1 MASTTTITPLE
12 PNDPA
17 AEANRQA
24 AVDFLER
31 SSSGR
36 AKHALSQ
43 FGSSD
48 FVHHNPFFPA
58 DGAALAEAMERN
70 ARQNPAKVLEIQRT
84 VAEGPLVVV
93 HSKVRQ
99 RPEDRP
105 VATVHIFR
113 FENGRIAE
121 LWDVAQPEPA
131 DMPNRTGM
139 F

>member
-1 MASTTTITPLE
+1 MSSTTTITPLE
-12 PNDPA
+12 PSDAA

-36 AKHALSQ
+36 AKAALSQ
-43 FGSSD
+43 FGSED
-48 FVHHNPFFPA
+48 FVHHNPFFPGE
-58 DGAALAEAMERN
+58 GAALADAMESN

-84 VAEGPLVVV
+84 VADGPLVVI
-93 HSKVRQ
+93 HSKVRL

-121 LWDVAQPEPA
+121 LWDVAQAEPA
-131 DMPNRTGM
+131 DMPNRAGM

>member
-1 MASTTTITPLE
+1 MSSTTSITPLE
-12 PNDPA
+12 PSDAA
-17 AEANRQA
+17 AEANRRA

-36 AKHALSQ
+36 AKAAMSQ
-43 FGSSD
+43 LGSTD

-58 DGAALAEAMERN
+58 DGSALADAMEAN
-70 ARQNPAKVLEIQRT
+70 ARKNPAKVLEIQRT
-84 VAEGPLVVV
+84 VAEGALVVV

-121 LWDVAQPEPA
+121 LWDVAQAEPA
-131 DMPNRTGM
+131 DMPNRAGM